1 MAVDESRLTHTCA
14 AGDSVKV
21 TAESAKVTLLGACTS
36 VVVEGLNNRLW
47 VTATKVLEFTLFS
60 EDNVAFCRSFPD
72 NVTVMGLRNLPIA
85 CRER

>member
-1 MAVDESRLTHTCA
+1 MAVDASRLTHTCA
-14 AGDSVKV
+14 AADSVKV
-21 TAESAKVTLLGACTS
+21 TAESAKVTLLGACAS

-72 NVTVMGLRNLPIA
+72 DVTVMGLRNLPIA